1 MMCLRQ
7 AHKKQVVKDGLCQSS
22 LPLRFGPLVKEGDR
36 MLFSDQLTWMKGAEE
51 EEQEG
56 CVSLCVAGKEAE
68 IISGP

>member
-22 LPLRFGPLVKEGDR
+22 LPLRFGLLVKEGDR

-51 EEQEG
+51 EEQESVCG
-56 CVSLCVAGKEAE
+56 WERG
-68 IISGP
+68 